1 MHTKPI
7 KHPLR
12 LVLAALAVAGVGSP
26 AWAQDAALARCRA
39 ITEPMARLACYDAI
53 RPAAD
58 TIGLPTPESR
68 GEALSVTT
76 SIPGEFLGWGPNGQI
91 TLANGQVWRVI
102 DGSRGVYKLN
112 NPKVEIK
119 RGALGSFNLDIE
131 GTFQSPKVRRVR

>member
-1 MHTKPI
+1 M
-7 KHPLR
+7 R
-12 LVLAALAVAGVGSP
+12 MALACIALSSVAAGP
-26 AWAQDAALARCRA
+26 AVAQEAALARCRT

-53 RPAAD
+53 KPAAD
-58 TIGLPTPESR
+58 TIGLPTPEAR
-68 GEALSVTT
+68 GDTPNVVTT
-76 SIPGEFLGWGPNGQI
+76 IAGEFLGWVPNGQI

-112 NPKVEIK
+112 NPRVEVK

>member
-1 MHTKPI
+1 M
-7 KHPLR
+7 R
-12 LVLAALAVAGVGSP
+12 MALACLALSSAAAGPVF
-26 AWAQDAALARCRA
+26 AQEAALARCRA

-53 RPAAD
+53 KPAAD
-58 TIGLPTPESR
+58 TIGLPTPEAR
-68 GEALSVTT
+68 GDVPSVVTT
-76 SIPGEFLGWGPNGQI
+76 IAGEFLGWVPNGQI

>member
-1 MHTKPI
+1 M
-7 KHPLR
+7 R
-12 LVLAALAVAGVGSP
+12 MALACIALSSVAAGP
-26 AWAQDAALARCRA
+26 AVAQEAALARCRT

-53 RPAAD
+53 KPAAD
-58 TIGLPTPESR
+58 TIGLPTPEVR
-68 GEALSVTT
+68 GDTPSVVTT
-76 SIPGEFLGWGPNGQI
+76 IAGEFLGWVPNGQI

-112 NPKVEIK
+112 NPKVEVK

>member
-1 MHTKPI
+1 M
-7 KHPLR
+7 R
-12 LVLAALAVAGVGSP
+12 MALACIALSSVAAGP
-26 AWAQDAALARCRA
+26 AVAQEAALARCRT

-53 RPAAD
+53 KPAAD
-58 TIGLPTPESR
+58 TIGLPTPEAR
-68 GEALSVTT
+68 GDTPSVVTT
-76 SIPGEFLGWGPNGQI
+76 IAGEFLGWVPNGQI

-112 NPKVEIK
+112 NPKVEVK

>member
-1 MHTKPI
+1 M
-7 KHPLR
+7 R
-12 LVLAALAVAGVGSP
+12 MALACIALSSSVAGP
-26 AWAQDAALARCRA
+26 AFAQEAALARCRT

-58 TIGLPTPESR
+58 AIGLPTPEAR
-68 GEALSVTT
+68 GDTPSVTT
-76 SIPGEFLGWGPNGQI
+76 TIKGEFLGWVPNGQI

-102 DGSRGVYKLN
+102 DGSRGVYRLN

>member
-1 MHTKPI
+1 M
-7 KHPLR
+7 R
-12 LVLAALAVAGVGSP
+12 MALAALAVPILGAVGAP
-26 AWAQDAALARCRA
+26 ALAQEAALARCRT

-53 RPAAD
+53 KPAAD
-58 TIGLPTPESR
+58 TIGLPTPAAR
-68 GEALSVTT
+68 GEAESVAT
-76 SIPGEFLGWGPNGQI
+76 SIAGEFLGWVPNGQI

-102 DGSRGVYKLN
+102 DGSRGVYKLS